1 MRAKGYKESGM
12 TEHEACK
19 ILGVS
24 PEAGQEAIKKRYREL
39 MRRVHPDAGGRQE
52 EEERQGRRH
61 LRAQE
66 INRAYSLL
74 KGRAPQA
81 DGTAG
86 RQGDGRGQGKP
97 AERNESPAW
106 DAPVNIHAYRER
118 EVLQYAEGHGGEVLG
133 SFCISRGRYLWTVEE
148 DFPLFL
154 LSMYRCSKQI
164 LEEEDAV
171 RPQHAARAVFGVWE
185 TDSVRDP
192 SPSRPGL
199 SAGLRSRVQ
208 AELAYLLAQQFIDG
222 TALLGEL
229 AKERTEDA
237 AGREIYFM
245 PAMLERSGRTAAKS
259 GEVLY
264 PSRIQKHRLYLKN
277 REGRELGYLS
287 FADDRLYYVVIPM
300 LEQRSAQVKI
310 RAAEKP
316 EGKRYQNLELWLR
329 LAGKQNGG
337 MPENLNL
344 QIEKL
349 LADYR
354 EQSGICK

>member
-1 MRAKGYKESGM
+1 M
-12 TEHEACK
+12 
-19 ILGVS
+19 
-24 PEAGQEAIKKRYREL
+24 
-39 MRRVHPDAGGRQE
+39 
-52 EEERQGRRH
+52 
-61 LRAQE
+61 
-66 INRAYSLL
+66 
-74 KGRAPQA
+74 
-81 DGTAG
+81 
-86 RQGDGRGQGKP
+86 
-97 AERNESPAW
+97 
-106 DAPVNIHAYRER
+106 
-118 EVLQYAEGHGGEVLG
+118 
-133 SFCISRGRYLWTVEE
+133 
-148 DFPLFL
+148 
-154 LSMYRCSKQI
+154 
-164 LEEEDAV
+164 
-171 RPQHAARAVFGVWE
+171 
-185 TDSVRDP
+185 
-192 SPSRPGL
+192 
-199 SAGLRSRVQ
+199 
-208 AELAYLLAQQFIDG
+208 
-222 TALLGEL
+222 GEL

-245 PAMLERSGRTAAKS
+245 PAMLEQSGRTAAKS

-277 REGRELGYLS
+277 REGREVGYLS

>member
-1 MRAKGYKESGM
+1 M

-24 PEAGQEAIKKRYREL
+24 PEAGQDVIKKRYREL

-52 EEERQGRRH
+52 EEKRQGCRH
-61 LRAQE
+61 LQAQE
-66 INRAYSLL
+66 INRAYSFL

-81 DGTAG
+81 GGMAG
-86 RQGDGRGQGKP
+86 RRGDGRGKGKTGG
-97 AERNESPAW
+97 RNESPSW
-106 DAPVNIHAYRER
+106 DAPVNVHAYRER

-133 SFCISRGRYLWTVEE
+133 SFCISKGRYLWTVEE

-164 LEEEDAV
+164 LDEEDAV
-171 RPQHAARAVFGVWE
+171 RPRDAARAVSGVWK
-185 TDSVRDP
+185 TDFSRDP
-192 SPSRPGL
+192 ASSRPER

-222 TALLGEL
+222 TVLLGKL
-229 AKERTEDA
+229 VKERTEDA
-237 AGREIYFM
+237 AGREIYFI
-245 PAMLERSGRTAAKS
+245 PAMLERSGGPAAKN

-264 PSRIQKHRLYLKN
+264 PSRLQKHRLYLKN

-316 EGKRYQNLELWLR
+316 EGKKYQNLELWLR
-329 LAGKQNGG
+329 LPGKQNGG

>member
-1 MRAKGYKESGM
+1 M
-12 TEHEACK
+12 
-19 ILGVS
+19 
-24 PEAGQEAIKKRYREL
+24 
-39 MRRVHPDAGGRQE
+39 
-52 EEERQGRRH
+52 
-61 LRAQE
+61 
-66 INRAYSLL
+66 
-74 KGRAPQA
+74 
-81 DGTAG
+81 
-86 RQGDGRGQGKP
+86 
-97 AERNESPAW
+97 
-106 DAPVNIHAYRER
+106 
-118 EVLQYAEGHGGEVLG
+118 LQYAEGHGGEVLG

-185 TDSVRDP
+185 TDSARDP

-300 LEQRSAQVKI
+300 FEQRSAQVKI

>member
-1 MRAKGYKESGM
+1 
-12 TEHEACK
+12 
-19 ILGVS
+19 
-24 PEAGQEAIKKRYREL
+24 
-39 MRRVHPDAGGRQE
+39 
-52 EEERQGRRH
+52 
-61 LRAQE
+61 
-66 INRAYSLL
+66 
-74 KGRAPQA
+74 
-81 DGTAG
+81 
-86 RQGDGRGQGKP
+86 
-97 AERNESPAW
+97 
-106 DAPVNIHAYRER
+106 
-118 EVLQYAEGHGGEVLG
+118 
-133 SFCISRGRYLWTVEE
+133 
-148 DFPLFL
+148 
-154 LSMYRCSKQI
+154 
-164 LEEEDAV
+164 
-171 RPQHAARAVFGVWE
+171 
-185 TDSVRDP
+185 
-192 SPSRPGL
+192 
-199 SAGLRSRVQ
+199 
-208 AELAYLLAQQFIDG
+208 
-222 TALLGEL
+222 
-229 AKERTEDA
+229 
-237 AGREIYFM
+237 M

-300 LEQRSAQVKI
+300 FEQRSAQVKI

>member
-1 MRAKGYKESGM
+1 MRAKGYRESGM

-118 EVLQYAEGHGGEVLG
+118 EVLQYAEGHGG
-133 SFCISRGRYLWTVEE
+133 
-148 DFPLFL
+148 
-154 LSMYRCSKQI
+154 
-164 LEEEDAV
+164 
-171 RPQHAARAVFGVWE
+171 
-185 TDSVRDP
+185 
-192 SPSRPGL
+192 
-199 SAGLRSRVQ
+199 
-208 AELAYLLAQQFIDG
+208 
-222 TALLGEL
+222 
-229 AKERTEDA
+229 
-237 AGREIYFM
+237 
-245 PAMLERSGRTAAKS
+245 
-259 GEVLY
+259 
-264 PSRIQKHRLYLKN
+264 
-277 REGRELGYLS
+277 
-287 FADDRLYYVVIPM
+287 
-300 LEQRSAQVKI
+300 
-310 RAAEKP
+310 
-316 EGKRYQNLELWLR
+316 
-329 LAGKQNGG
+329 
-337 MPENLNL
+337 
-344 QIEKL
+344 
-349 LADYR
+349 
-354 EQSGICK
+354 